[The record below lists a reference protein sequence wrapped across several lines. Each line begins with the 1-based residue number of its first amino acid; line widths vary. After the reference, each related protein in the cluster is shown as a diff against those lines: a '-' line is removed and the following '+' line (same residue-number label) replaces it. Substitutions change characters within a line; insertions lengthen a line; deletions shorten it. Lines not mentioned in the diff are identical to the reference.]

1 LQKCQESFNNL
12 QTFSLTSWLRSDKN
26 GLVMQS
32 SMRKFGVWLWI
43 MPLLASSA
51 SWASMFD
58 IQLWNGSTES
68 GNWASP
74 IIDTGSGYKV
84 SDVTY
89 SPSGAIVHAY
99 NMTMGYDPFISASVD
114 VVNNTALTQTYTLIF
129 TLPISPP
136 ITPGSRI
143 GGSTQGGLTDANND
157 GVGTLSTV
165 GPGTALYYGQIDGA
179 DVLPLF
185 PDPNSLSVPFRGGS
199 ASESTSAGLP
209 GPTIPGPSALTSIG
223 IKHEFSLTA
232 GDRATFTSFFDVE
245 AVPEPGSLSLL
256 AVGGLIMAF
265 RRRH

>member
-1 LQKCQESFNNL
+1 MQ
-12 QTFSLTSWLRSDKN
+12 RST
-26 GLVMQS
+26 
-32 SMRKFGVWLWI
+32 RKFGVWLWI
-43 MPLLASSA
+43 MPLLASSV

-58 IQLWNGSTES
+58 IQLWNGTTAHWDWS
-68 GNWASP
+68 AP

-84 SDVTY
+84 DDVTY
-89 SPSGAIVHAY
+89 SPLGATLRAY
-99 NMTMGYDPFISASVD
+99 NITLESDPFISASVD

-129 TLPISPP
+129 TMPISPP

-185 PDPNSLSVPFRGGS
+185 PDPNSLSVPFAGGS

-209 GPTIPGPSALTSIG
+209 GPTIAGPSALTSIG
-223 IKHEFSLTA
+223 IKHQFSLTA
-232 GDRATFTSFFDVE
+232 GDRATFTSFFIVQ

-265 RRRH
+265 RRRR